1 MPPSSGPPPR
11 PRMQNL
17 GEPMAYEGSWA
28 QLWNQRGISVCG
40 IDLQGCGRSEGK
52 RGLRFYCDQFEDY
65 VEDVLQLARWGWQA
79 HG

>member
-1 MPPSSGPPPR
+1 
-11 PRMQNL
+11 
-17 GEPMAYEGSWA
+17 MAYEGSWA